1 MYFSKYERRYNNIA
15 HSHIWEHIIAL
26 HILRRRSEQSL
37 THLVCYKVKDSF
49 GDDKRYCWRFMMRE
63 KKSESDK
70 INFANCKHEPP
81 NDRGRYFYSFYYY
94 HVSCVILLAMA
105 TLWEETLNLAPLL
118 AGRRSS
124 CNVSMIHVAISPSEP
139 ATPAKK
145 KVSTDGLHPHHLRH
159 RSSMKL
165 EQPNQDVAIP
175 TARSSLLQAKP
186 GCLCTRREHLYLQC
200 YFGLV

>member
-1 MYFSKYERRYNNIA
+1 MGTHHCTTYFTQEERAEFNTSCVLQSRGFIR
-15 HSHIWEHIIAL
+15 WWQE
-26 HILRRRSEQSL
+26 ILLKIHDE
-37 THLVCYKVKDSF
+37 
-49 GDDKRYCWRFMMRE
+49 G

-70 INFANCKHEPP
+70 INFASCKHEPP

-145 KVSTDGLHPHHLRH
+145 KRCRQTGSIPIIWGTEAPWNLNSQTKMLPSPQPDHHCSRPSLAVCVYVHRAPVS
-159 RSSMKL
+159 S
-165 EQPNQDVAIP
+165 V
-175 TARSSLLQAKP
+175 
-186 GCLCTRREHLYLQC
+186 
-200 YFGLV
+200 LVFCNFDM